1 MLSRNSLEPDDPKF
15 AHEVAAGIIARA
27 RAKLSINSSGSSDG
41 DRIRMDAA
49 KSASG
54 FLSKLETVSSMLL
67 ATSTPSSSA
76 DSKFKPEI
84 ERIKYKAAQLRN
96 KAQIHAK
103 QSADERNLHS
113 PTKHSLLK
121 KEDGKNDN
129 FCLNEI
135 EMKRLAMSELT
146 KIPVNI
152 LEKRLHGLSD
162 RLERHLSPERRSS
175 PSSRGA
181 TPTLNQLSPK
191 SGSDSPK
198 SRSLAFSPQSSNRC
212 GAVPCSDS
220 KALNQN
226 WVGGGPASCAA
237 VMMAIA
243 FCSRINNLYVSACA
257 RREHAARKI
266 QRAYLIHLLRHFYGR
281 SRKKRSAFA
290 VLVRSL
296 RKYVRRWL
304 IRKRS
309 RCVHLIGQFLT
320 SVKLRRKFVCAVK
333 HKFKMVCAFVSSPS
347 LYFSFL
353 CFILEADNFCRSCA
367 LKSTRRDF
375 AQLPTA
381 EWSFFINSSLSL
393 RPG

>member
-27 RAKLSINSSGSSDG
+27 RAKLSINSGSSDG
-41 DRIRMDAA
+41 DRIRIDAA

-54 FLSKLETVSSMLL
+54 FVSKLETVSSLLL

-84 ERIKYKAAQLRN
+84 ERIKFKAAQLRN
-96 KAQIHAK
+96 KTQIRAK
-103 QSADERNLHS
+103 QPADERNLQS
-113 PTKHSLLK
+113 PAKHSLLK
-121 KEDGKNDN
+121 KDGKNDN
-129 FCLNEI
+129 VCLNEI

-146 KIPVNI
+146 KIPVKI

-162 RLERHLSPERRSS
+162 RLEGHLSPERRSS

-181 TPTLNQLSPK
+181 TPTFNQLSPK
-191 SGSDSPK
+191 SGNVSPK
-198 SRSLAFSPQSSNRC
+198 SRSLAYSPQSSNRC
-212 GAVPCSDS
+212 GAVPCTDL

-226 WVGGGPASCAA
+226 WVGGGPAACAA

-266 QRAYLIHLLRHFYGR
+266 QRAYLIHLFRHFYGR
-281 SRKKRSAFA
+281 SRKKRSAFI

-296 RKYVRRWL
+296 RKYVRRWR

-309 RCVHLIGQFLT
+309 RCVHFIRQFLT

-333 HKFKMVCAFVSSPS
+333 HKFKMVCAFANSHIV
-347 LYFSFL
+347 FL
-353 CFILEADNFCRSCA
+353 FLMFH
-367 LKSTRRDF
+367 L
-375 AQLPTA
+375 
-381 EWSFFINSSLSL
+381 
-393 RPG
+393 

>member
-15 AHEVAAGIIARA
+15 AHEVAAGIIART
-27 RAKLSINSSGSSDG
+27 RAKLSINSESSDG
-41 DRIRMDAA
+41 DRILMDAA

-54 FLSKLETVSSMLL
+54 FVFKLETVSSLLL
-67 ATSTPSSSA
+67 ATSTPSSST

-84 ERIKYKAAQLRN
+84 ERIKLKAAQLRN
-96 KAQIHAK
+96 KSQIHAK
-103 QSADERNLHS
+103 QSADERNLQS

-146 KIPVNI
+146 KIPVKI

-175 PSSRGA
+175 SSSRGA
-181 TPTLNQLSPK
+181 TPTFNQLSPK
-191 SGSDSPK
+191 SGNVSPK
-198 SRSLAFSPQSSNRC
+198 SRVSLAYSPQSFNRC
-212 GAVPCSDS
+212 GAVPCADS

-226 WVGGGPASCAA
+226 WVGGGPAACAA

-243 FCSRINNLYVSACA
+243 FCSRINNLYVSACV

-266 QRAYLIHLLRHFYGR
+266 QRAYLIHLFRHFYGR
-281 SRKKRSAFA
+281 SRKKRSAFV

-296 RKYVRRWL
+296 RKYVRRWR

-309 RCVHLIGQFLT
+309 RCVHFIRQFLT
-320 SVKLRRKFVCAVK
+320 SVKLRKKFVCAVK
-333 HKFKMVCAFVSSPS
+333 QKLNMVCAFVNSPS

-353 CFILEADNFCRSCA
+353 CFISACS
-367 LKSTRRDF
+367 
-375 AQLPTA
+375 
-381 EWSFFINSSLSL
+381 
-393 RPG
+393 